1 MTESQI
7 KELIQKE
14 FKKVMKDEVTKYVK
28 SSLKSTDVKRDF
40 NQLIKKGLDEFV
52 KFLYVRKSIWQNE
65 IGK

>member
-1 MTESQI
+1 MTESKI